1 MRLDRCAHS
10 VATIEIVA
18 EGEVPG
24 VHRMEAGDVDE
35 KNAMLKALIR
45 TDTDVV
51 YMQDRSGGESA
62 ALALGAAI
70 EHQKLVSSSLRSS
83 SAAAALKQ
91 LVDLGIEPW
100 PWGAES
106 G

>member
-35 KNAMLKALIR
+35 KNAPGFRIGVQGDSCRLYRFTNNTANHGSRDLER
-45 TDTDVV
+45 
-51 YMQDRSGGESA
+51 
-62 ALALGAAI
+62 LAL
-70 EHQKLVSSSLRSS
+70 HRSL
-83 SAAAALKQ
+83 AH
-91 LVDLGIEPW
+91 
-100 PWGAES
+100 
-106 G
+106 